1 MLEARFDFLL
11 FQAKDLR
18 FTGYYDERGSVLC
31 FLRLV
36 NNPQDPSNSVARSP
50 SIAKSV
56 SILTMQT
63 MNYTNLERGF
73 CQS

>member
-11 FQAKDLR
+11 LQAKGLR
-18 FTGYYDERGSVLC
+18 VSGYCDERGSVLC
-31 FLRLV
+31 YFRLV
-36 NNPQDPSNSVARSP
+36 DNMQDSSNSVARSP
-50 SIAKSV
+50 SIYKSV